1 MRIAPVARCAA
12 LAMGLAGCLVQN
24 TVSADQPPLKIG
36 FLASFSGPYA
46 DQNRD
51 TDAAIAAFFKEHG
64 DLVAGRKVQIIK
76 RDDGGLSPEN
86 ARRLAQDL
94 IVSDRIDYLMGLTL
108 SPNAMAAGQ
117 ISTQA
122 KKPTLLVNAGAY
134 GVLEPNPYFARFSF
148 TTGQETYPLADW
160 AAKRKIKSVYV
171 IVTDFSSGIDAA
183 NTFRSAFE
191 AKGGKVVGEEH
202 VPVGS
207 KDFAAYIQRIRDA
220 KPQAVFAFLTV
231 SGVPFMKAWYSG
243 GGPQTGIKI
252 LATGDLVKE
261 SSLPALGDAAVGIV
275 AATNYVLDHKS
286 PVNDAFKRD
295 MHAADPNAGVA
306 DFFTVATYDVM
317 QAIYAVTAKQN
328 GSVDPDKTMALL
340 KGLKLQSPRGP
351 IQIDSQTRDCT
362 QNIYI
367 ERTDKAGSGYVNTEI
382 ATYPQVRDPLEK

>member
-1 MRIAPVARCAA
+1 MPISATFRRAAAA
-12 LAMGLAGCLVQN
+12 LATLAFLAAG
-24 TVSADQPPLKIG
+24 TAGADQPPLKIG

-46 DQNRD
+46 EENRD

-64 DLVAGRKVQIIK
+64 DTVDGRKVQIVK

-94 IVSDRIDYLMGLTL
+94 IVSEHVDYLMGLTL

-117 ISTQA
+117 IATQA
-122 KKPTLLVNAGAY
+122 KKPTMLVNAGAY

-160 AAKRKIKSVYV
+160 AAKQKLKNVYI

-183 NTFRSAFE
+183 NTFRAAFE
-191 AKGGKVVGEEH
+191 AKGGKIVGEEH

-231 SGVPFMKAWYSG
+231 SGVPFMKQWHATG
-243 GGPQTGIKI
+243 GEQTGIKV

-275 AATNYVLDHKS
+275 AATNYVLDRKS
-286 PVNDAFKRD
+286 AVNDAFKRD
-295 MHAADPNAGVA
+295 MHAADPSAGVA
-306 DFFTVATYDVM
+306 DFFTAATYDAL

-328 GSVDPDKTMALL
+328 GNVDPEKTMALV
-340 KGLKLQSPRGP
+340 KGLKLESPRGP
-351 IQIDSQTRDCT
+351 IVIDPQTRDCT

-367 ERTDKAGSGYVNTEI
+367 ERTVKAGGGYANELV
-382 ATYPQVRDPLEK
+382 ATYPLVKDPTEK